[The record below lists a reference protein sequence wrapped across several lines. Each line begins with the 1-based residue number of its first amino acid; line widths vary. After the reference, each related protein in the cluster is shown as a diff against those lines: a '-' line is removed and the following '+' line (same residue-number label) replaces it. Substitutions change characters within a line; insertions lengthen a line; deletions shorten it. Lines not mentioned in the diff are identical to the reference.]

1 MLIDYDKI
9 QLEQHL
15 TAISDILERKKE
27 SLARLRKETEQLKSE
42 HYKNDELAKLK
53 TENERLHAMMRN
65 GFEITNEETE
75 NINQWKIKHEE
86 KKHGRK
92 NSKEMFLTG
101 AGGGNYTYMF
111 VPTGIGIIGSVKCS
125 CGAEYCFRDLK

>member
-9 QLEQHL
+9 QLDQHL
-15 TAISDILERKKE
+15 SAISDILERKKE
-27 SLARLRKETEQLKSE
+27 SLDRLRKENELLKSK
-42 HYKNDELAKLK
+42 HYKDEELIKLK
-53 TENERLHAMMRN
+53 TENEKLRAMIKN

-92 NSKEMFLTG
+92 NKEMFLTG
-101 AGGGNYTYMF
+101 TGGGNYTYTF
-111 VPTGIGIIGSVKCS
+111 VPTGLGVFGSIRCS